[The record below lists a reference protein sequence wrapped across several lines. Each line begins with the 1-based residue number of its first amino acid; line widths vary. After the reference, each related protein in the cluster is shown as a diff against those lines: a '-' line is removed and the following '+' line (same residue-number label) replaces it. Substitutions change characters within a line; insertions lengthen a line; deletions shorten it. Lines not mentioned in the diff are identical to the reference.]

1 MSYRPALTNRAS
13 AQFTDLTGRED
24 VYPAFTYRLRQLAG
38 APWDAWP
45 VQPGGD
51 EPELRQAQFGEHG
64 LLSFRVDD
72 QAETLIIFSIIWAG

>member
-1 MSYRPALTNRAS
+1 VSYRPALTSRAS
-13 AQFTDLTGRED
+13 AQLNDLTGRAD
-24 VYPAFTYRLRQLAG
+24 VYQALMQRLRQLAE

-51 EPELRQAQFGEHG
+51 EPEFRQAQFSQHG

-72 QAETLIIFSIIWAG
+72 QAKTLIIFSTIWAG